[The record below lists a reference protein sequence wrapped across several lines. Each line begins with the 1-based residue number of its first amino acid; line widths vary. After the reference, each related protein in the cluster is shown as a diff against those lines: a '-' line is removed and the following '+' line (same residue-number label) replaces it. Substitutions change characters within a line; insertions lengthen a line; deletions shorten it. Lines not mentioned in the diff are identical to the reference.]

1 MSAAVAGAAA
11 TGAFFDLDGTLLP
24 APSLEWR
31 FIGYLLTRDEI
42 TTAQAVAWL
51 AEFGAN
57 FWRDLRGATAGNKR
71 YLAGTSEGLVH
82 DWEKLLAPAF
92 FGGTFLPFFEEALQR
107 IAWHHARGAR
117 LFLVS
122 GTLAPL
128 ARVVARSIAAYV
140 PAEIEAAAT
149 ELEVAADSS
158 HVWSGRIA
166 GQHMSGEAKLRAVKR
181 LAARHGLDLS
191 RSYAYG
197 DSAGDVRMLEAV
209 GNAFAVNPTWRL
221 ARRARKRGWQTCI
234 WKTTLG
240 EISHAAGRQ
249 VESKAAR

>member
-1 MSAAVAGAAA
+1 MSAAGARAETA
-11 TGAFFDLDGTLLP
+11 GAFFDLDGTLLP

-31 FIGYLLTRDEI
+31 FVGYLLARDEI
-42 TTAQAVAWL
+42 TTAQVGGWL
-51 AEFGAN
+51 AELGKH
-57 FWRDLRGATAGNKR
+57 FWHDVRGATLGNKR
-71 YLAGTSEGLVH
+71 YLAGSSEGLVH

-107 IAWHHARGAR
+107 IAWHHARGDR
-117 LFLVS
+117 VFLVS

-140 PAEIEAAAT
+140 PAEIEVAAT
-149 ELEVAADSS
+149 ELETAVESPR
-158 HVWSGRIA
+158 VWSGRIA
-166 GQHMSGEAKLRAVKR
+166 GEHMSGGAKQRAVRK

-197 DSAGDVRMLEAV
+197 DSAGDLGMLEAV
-209 GNAFAVNPTWRL
+209 GNAVAVNPTRFL
-221 ARRARKRGWQTCI
+221 ARAARKRGWQACV
-234 WKTTLG
+234 WKSTLG
-240 EISHAAGRQ
+240 DISNEAARQ